1 MRKIGIMG
9 GSFNPVHTGHLML
22 AEWARSNADL
32 EEIWLIPAGMPYMK
46 PPGQLLPG
54 TERLHMTELAVAG
67 NSKLRC
73 LDIEICRTGDTYSC
87 ETLEQLNQDYPDC
100 RFHFIV
106 GADCLFSM
114 ENWRHPERLFASCTV
129 IAASR
134 GDIPM
139 DRLQDKR
146 VDLEQRYGGE
156 ILLLPFVNLSISST
170 MIRERVRMGESIRY
184 MVPDKVLA
192 YIEEKG
198 FYREKGK

>member
-114 ENWRHPERLFASCTV
+114 ENWRHPERLFASCTI

-156 ILLLPFVNLSISST
+156 ILLLPFLNLSISST

>member
-54 TERLHMTELAVAG
+54 TERLHMTEMAVAG

-139 DRLQDKR
+139 HRLQDKR

-156 ILLLPFVNLSISST
+156 ILLLPFLNLSISST